1 MLKFGKAK
9 EILVL
14 QATIVVYTLATVAAK
29 FASEYE
35 FLSAPFICC
44 YLIELAILAVYAV
57 LWQQIIKKFD
67 ISVAY
72 ANRAVSIFWA
82 LIWAV
87 LFFKETI
94 TWNNVLGVVIVFVG
108 ILVVNSDES

>member
-14 QATIVVYTLATVAAK
+14 QATSVVYTLATVAAK
-29 FASEYE
+29 FASGYE